1 MSAGCLVIASNI
13 EGHIEFL
20 NNENSVLF
28 DLENSIEL
36 KDIINN
42 LENIEENKIKNLIFN
57 SQKTVE
63 KFYNLDILV
72 KKELEDINK
81 ILE

>member
-1 MSAGCLVIASNI
+1 MKTMCI
-13 EGHIEFL
+13 
-20 NNENSVLF
+20 
-28 DLENSIEL
+28 
-36 KDIINN
+36 
-42 LENIEENKIKNLIFN
+42 NKIKNLIFN